1 MHETL
6 ISVITENKKLR
17 EEINTIKIDNT
28 ETSKPKS
35 YASAVLIVN
44 PKKQQ
49 KRQTQGS

>member
-6 ISVITENKKLR
+6 ITENKKLR

-49 KRQTQGS
+49 KRQTQDS

>member
-17 EEINTIKIDNT
+17 EIDNT